1 MSILDNFSA
10 LIPFGKKEEVLEYF
24 FALNIESE
32 NLTVALWTIEK
43 KELKILGVAS
53 EKYKNTDEIIQ
64 VSDKLLDTV
73 LGTRDLEP
81 QKILF
86 GVPDVWLHEENLKEE
101 YIKLLRNLV
110 KEFELSPMAYVAT
123 SHALVHFLE
132 KKEEVPTTAIL
143 LGLEENHITTTVVRA
158 GKLDGT
164 KIVERG
170 DNLGVDIEKAL
181 LTFTAVET
189 LPSKILI
196 YGKDREKLLKQK
208 GELLSFPWM
217 SRLSFL
223 HLPKIE
229 VLAEELEILS
239 ICLAGASEI
248 DSSIVFQGEVGK
260 FKEHSI
266 YEKEVEK
273 EEKDFDVADENFGFK
288 VGGVPQREEI
298 INEQLVKQN
307 RIIPEES
314 NVLVPQKEEDFRA
327 LFALLIKK
335 FIPKRN
341 FTNILLVGLLTLG
354 FIVLLGVYLFLP
366 KAEVKVFVEPRIL
379 ERDAQVTADP
389 NIKEIDEVNKIIP
402 AQVIETE
409 VSGTEKET
417 STGKK
422 QIGDPAKGV
431 VKAYNATSQRV
442 QISAGSTLTTD
453 SNIQFSLDDSLE
465 IASKSASAAAPS
477 AESGPVKVT
486 AKKVGPDGN
495 IPSGTELKAGNFSK
509 SDVVAKAEGNFSGG
523 TSKEVTV
530 VLEEDQKRL
539 LAKLASSLRG
549 QAQQKLQEKLKDKK
563 IPLEGL
569 SEEIIKKSY
578 SKNINDQAAEFS
590 LNLSAKYKGSAFDE
604 KDLKTFVSK
613 LITTEVPEGFELNLE
628 NTETQSDISSLEK
641 DGRLIFLTRFRAK
654 LIPKVDASLVKAKIR
669 GKTPNEAKN
678 LLKKIEHVLDV
689 EITFSPNFPKILQR
703 LPLLDKN
710 IQVEVGLK

>member
-1 MSILDNFSA
+1 MSILDKFSK
-10 LIPFGKKEEVLEYF
+10 LIPFGKKEEILEYF
-24 FALNIESE
+24 FALNIEAE
-32 NLTVALWTIEK
+32 NLTAALWTIEK
-43 KELKILGVAS
+43 KELKILEAAS
-53 EKYKNTDEIIQ
+53 DTYKNIEEIIQ
-64 VSDKLLDTV
+64 VSDKLLDSV
-73 LGTRDLEP
+73 LGTRAIEP

-86 GVPDVWLHEENLKEE
+86 GVPDSWLHEENLKEE
-101 YIKLLRNLV
+101 YLKLLRNLV
-110 KEFELSPMAYVAT
+110 KEFELTPMAYVAT

-132 KKEEVPTTAIL
+132 KKEDVPTTAIL
-143 LGLEENHITTTVVRA
+143 LGLQENHITATVVRA

-164 KIVERG
+164 KVVERG
-170 DNLGVDIEKAL
+170 DNLGVDVEKAL

-196 YGKDREKLLKQK
+196 YGKDREKLSKEK

-229 VLAEELEILS
+229 VLDQELEISS
-239 ICLAGASEI
+239 ICLAGAFEL
-248 DSSIVFQGEVGK
+248 DGSIVFKKVAGK
-260 FKEHSI
+260 IKGQNI
-266 YEKEVEK
+266 
-273 EEKDFDVADENFGFK
+273 EEEELKKDFEDSQENFGFK
-288 VGGVPQREEI
+288 VEGTPQQEEI
-298 INEQLVKQN
+298 SEQLVKQKS
-307 RIIPEES
+307 IAAEDS
-314 NVLVPQKEEDFRA
+314 NVLVPEKESESRHSVD
-327 LFALLIKK
+327 LFIKK

-341 FTNILLVGLLTLG
+341 LANILVVGSLVLG

-366 KAEVKVFVEPRIL
+366 KAQVLVFVEPRIL

-409 VSGTEKET
+409 VSGTQKEE

-431 VKAYNATSQRV
+431 IKIYNATSQRV
-442 QISAGSTLTTD
+442 QVSLGTSLTTD
-453 SNIQFSLDDSLE
+453 SNISFSLEESLE

-477 AESGPVKVT
+477 AESRSVKVT

-495 IPSGTELKAGNFSK
+495 IPSGTELRIGNFSK

-530 VLEEDQKRL
+530 VSEEDQKRL
-539 LAKLASSLRG
+539 LAKLTSSLRV
-549 QAQQKLQEKLKDKK
+549 QAQQKLQERLKDKK
-563 IPLEGL
+563 IPQEGL
-569 SEEIIKKSY
+569 SEEILKKSY
-578 SKNINDQAAEFS
+578 SKNINDLAGEFS

-613 LITTEVPEGFELNLE
+613 LITTEVPEGFELNLD

-641 DGRLIFLTRFRAK
+641 DGRLIFLTRFKAK
-654 LIPKVDASLVKAKIR
+654 LMPKVDKAQVRAKIR
-669 GKTPNEAKN
+669 GKTPGEAIS
-678 LLKKIEHVLDV
+678 LLKKIEHVLDAQ
-689 EITFSPNFPKILQR
+689 ITFSPNFPKILQR

-710 IQVEVGLK
+710 ISVEVGLK